1 MDTPIAGSSARASTA
16 TRWFGRSRLLLGVL
30 VAWAPLYYGIGRGLM
45 RHGFEH
51 PVVVTGGEGG
61 LVAAAAFAVVML
73 LGGVLGSFI
82 AGRADGRGAVLVA
95 SAALLAWTFAGGTMD
110 DWLLSQQPAGGPG
123 SAAPYRALIGEL
135 VYLTVVLGGL
145 VALVTWLRRRDAS
158 PVPGGFADLWAE
170 PQNASSVRNGA
181 LALLVTIVVAAFLL
195 SVLNGPA
202 IAITRRGQV
211 IFATAVS
218 FWAATLAA
226 HYLTHVRRPLWYW
239 AAVPVVGLIGL
250 LYAQAR
256 PVLGAPY
263 ENINTIPPLGLA
275 RPLPVELL
283 SVGFL
288 AIHWAF
294 RTIRLARDTI
304 SRESSA

>member
-1 MDTPIAGSSARASTA
+1 
-16 TRWFGRSRLLLGVL
+16 
-30 VAWAPLYYGIGRGLM
+30 M
-45 RHGFEH
+45 RHAFEH
-51 PVVVTGGEGG
+51 PIVVTSGEGG
-61 LVAAAAFAVVML
+61 PLAALALAVVLL

-82 AGRADGRGAVLVA
+82 AGRADGRGAVLVS
-95 SAALLAWTFAGGTMD
+95 SAALLAWAFSGGTMD
-110 DWLLSQQPAGGPG
+110 DWLLSRQPAPGPG

-135 VYLTVVLGGL
+135 VYLALVIGGL
-145 VALVTWLRRRDAS
+145 VALVTWLMRREAAPAQD
-158 PVPGGFADLWAE
+158 GFAQLWAE
-170 PQNASSVRNGA
+170 PQDPGSMRTGA
-181 LALLVTIVVAAFLL
+181 LALLVTIVVATVLL
-195 SVLNGPA
+195 SVLNGPP

-218 FWAATLAA
+218 FWAATLAG

-250 LYAQAR
+250 LYAQSR
-256 PVLGAPY
+256 PALGAPY
-263 ENINTIPPLGLA
+263 ENINTIPSAGMA
-275 RPLPVELL
+275 RALPIELL